1 MPYGVSVEF
10 FWFEPHCFQVR
21 QIHFIPAHIHTAKI
35 RIVDTYIFC
44 AVEGLT
50 QLYLCNVEQRTPF
63 PIVWK
68 LKNKLFINRF
78 RMRILTD
85 IIRVILTTEDDGF
98 LLVSL
103 DFALLDEFLFL
114 CTDALQQD
122 GSRLVVWVLW
132 YKLAMNGEIED
143 FGFGGC
149 YYGK

>member
-1 MPYGVSVEF
+1 METIIDGININVIKELTL
-10 FWFEPHCFQVR
+10 WFCTLHAQKAGTPSTPHPSIR
-21 QIHFIPAHIHTAKI
+21 QFKRYFIAN
-35 RIVDTYIFC
+35 VFDFVTY
-44 AVEGLT
+44 L
-50 QLYLCNVEQRTPF
+50 L
-63 PIVWK
+63 
-68 LKNKLFINRF
+68 
-78 RMRILTD
+78 

-103 DFALLDEFLFL
+103 DFALLDEFFFL